1 MDMTSSMTAFARHD
15 GQTQNGT
22 FAWEIRSVNSRYLEP
37 HFRLPDQLREVESLC
52 RETLRQRIA
61 RGKVECALKFIP
73 AVAEQNLNVN
83 EDLVRRISMAA
94 DQVHNIIGPGT
105 ALSALEILQWPGVL
119 SAQQFDASALLQDA
133 HQAFAQ
139 AVSKLLTVRK
149 TEGAALEEVVRGRI
163 EGIAAQ
169 VDKVRENLPVILAQQ
184 KQNLLDKFAALQVDV
199 NPERIEQ
206 EMVLLVQRAD
216 VEEELDRLGV
226 HIAEVRRILVAREP
240 SGRRLDFM
248 MQELNREANTLGSKS
263 LSTITTQCSV
273 ELKVL
278 IEQMRE
284 QVQNIE

>member
-1 MDMTSSMTAFARHD
+1 MTSSMTAFARHD

-94 DQVHNIIGPGT
+94 DQVHSIIGPGT

-133 HQAFAQ
+133 HQAFEE
-139 AVSKLLTVRK
+139 AVTKLLAVRK
-149 TEGAALEEVVRGRI
+149 TEGAALEEVVRSRI
-163 EGIAAQ
+163 DGIAQQ
-169 VDKVRENLPVILAQQ
+169 VDKVRENLPAILAQQ
-184 KQNLLDKFAALQVDV
+184 KQNLLDKFAALQVDL
-199 NPERIEQ
+199 NPERLEQ

-216 VEEELDRLGV
+216 VDEELDRLGV
-226 HIAEVRRILVAREP
+226 HIAEVRRILAAREP
-240 SGRRLDFM
+240 AGRRLDFM

>member
-1 MDMTSSMTAFARHD
+1 MTSSMTAFARHD

-133 HQAFAQ
+133 HQAFEQ
-139 AVSKLLTVRK
+139 AVSKLLAVRK

-169 VDKVRENLPVILAQQ
+169 VDKVRENLPGILAQQ
-184 KQNLLDKFAALQVDV
+184 KQNLLDKFAALQVDL
-199 NPERIEQ
+199 NPERLEQ

-226 HIAEVRRILVAREP
+226 HITEVRRILAAREP